1 MGDTLLLVG
10 LIMFVL
16 GLLLSYLFYSHL
28 LQQARR
34 EIDRLELT
42 LASEEKLYEG
52 RLQLLE
58 DTQDRLHN
66 VFAATSQRALREN
79 NQQFLQLAQESMR
92 RFHAES
98 QSDLEQRRQ
107 AVQHL
112 VEPIREALQKTEQ
125 QIQLMEKERQSAF
138 GTLTEQLRQL
148 GLDQMALRQETGKLS
163 TALRTPGSRGQW
175 GELSLRRI
183 VEMAG
188 MVEHCDFEEQVQR
201 SNRER
206 TIRPDMVVRMP
217 DQRQLIIDAKAPMD
231 AYLNAFETE
240 QEHER
245 QQQMVRHARSV
256 REHVRILASK
266 RYWEQFSDAPDFVVL
281 FLPGESF
288 LTAALEQD
296 KRLLQDALDMRVIL
310 STPTTLMALLRAVAF
325 GWQQAVLTK
334 NATQIR
340 DSGTELHKRLIV
352 LTKHAGQLGK
362 NLANSVEAYNNLL
375 GSLERSVIPGVRRL
389 SELGIDSGRETVNPE
404 ALDVSPRTPMQSE
417 LPWEPPEAMTK
428 NEG

>member
-112 VEPIREALQKTEQ
+112 VEPIREALQKPNN
-125 QIQLMEKERQSAF
+125 KSSSWRKS
-138 GTLTEQLRQL
+138 
-148 GLDQMALRQETGKLS
+148 GKVL
-163 TALRTPGSRGQW
+163 LVR
-175 GELSLRRI
+175 SL
-183 VEMAG
+183 
-188 MVEHCDFEEQVQR
+188 
-201 SNRER
+201 
-206 TIRPDMVVRMP
+206 
-217 DQRQLIIDAKAPMD
+217 
-231 AYLNAFETE
+231 
-240 QEHER
+240 
-245 QQQMVRHARSV
+245 
-256 REHVRILASK
+256 
-266 RYWEQFSDAPDFVVL
+266 
-281 FLPGESF
+281 
-288 LTAALEQD
+288 
-296 KRLLQDALDMRVIL
+296 
-310 STPTTLMALLRAVAF
+310 
-325 GWQQAVLTK
+325 
-334 NATQIR
+334 
-340 DSGTELHKRLIV
+340 
-352 LTKHAGQLGK
+352 
-362 NLANSVEAYNNLL
+362 NNC
-375 GSLERSVIPGVRRL
+375 
-389 SELGIDSGRETVNPE
+389 VN
-404 ALDVSPRTPMQSE
+404 
-417 LPWEPPEAMTK
+417 
-428 NEG
+428 